1 MSTVEIGAKDVKA
14 LRERTGAGM
23 MDCKKALTE
32 TGGDIE
38 KAIEVLRVKQG
49 KSHFRRNKSKA
60 SKGLFDETIPLNKA
74 DAQRIKRV
82 LPYH

>member
-1 MSTVEIGAKDVKA
+1 MPKLKTHKGAKK
-14 LRERTGAGM
+14 RFHFTG
-23 MDCKKALTE
+23 
-32 TGGDIE
+32 TGKIM
-38 KAIEVLRVKQG
+38 RVKQG